1 MSNQSLATRIFLIVL
16 SSNIAVLLT
25 LLISSYIALEKLE
38 ITFLESTKSAEL
50 SYFEKY
56 IDKTQP
62 LRIHT
67 HETLAIFRP
76 TAMAAS
82 MPLPILFENL
92 PIPFEGE
99 VETIA
104 GEYLVFTHPTS
115 EGVYFYAKNL
125 EHFEKQETLVI
136 NFMKWLSLALLSL
149 SLLLAFVASRLIA
162 APIEKIAA
170 AIKKLTPEKMQLSI
184 PGYFI
189 DKELVTIVA
198 LLNESLERIDQAV
211 KRERSLIALAS
222 HELRTP
228 IAIILGAANIIER
241 RNQLLPNDK
250 ITMQRMIK
258 SANDMS
264 AIIETLLNLVRQVK
278 LAENNERID
287 LNELLDDILE
297 AYQLQ
302 KNREVHRVS
311 IIKNSNE
318 THVTTNRI
326 LIKLL
331 IQNILNNA
339 LDHTTGAVTIE
350 LFNDRIAFS
359 DEGIVI
365 NNSLQKPITS
375 TGLGLFIV
383 SMICEHLHWHFE
395 VRSIDNIGTLVTVYF
410 YSPATT
416 HPLGAYCDA

>member
-1 MSNQSLATRIFLIVL
+1 MHRRSLAIRIFLIVL

-25 LLISSYIALEKLE
+25 LLISSYIALEELE
-38 ITFLESTKSAEL
+38 ITFLESTKTAEL

-67 HETLAIFRP
+67 NETLAVFRP
-76 TAMAAS
+76 TAMAES
-82 MPLPILFENL
+82 MPLPILFEKL

-104 GEYLVFTHPTS
+104 GEYLVFTHPTP

-125 EHFEKQETLVI
+125 EHFEKQENLVI
-136 NFMKWLSLALLSL
+136 NFMKWLSLALVSL

-162 APIEKIAA
+162 RPIEKVAA
-170 AIKKLTPEKMQLSI
+170 AIKKLTPEKMQI
-184 PGYFI
+184 RIKGNFI

-198 LLNESLERIDQAV
+198 LLNESLERIDKAV

-228 IAIILGAANIIER
+228 IAVILGAANVIER
-241 RNQLLPNDK
+241 RKQLQPNDN
-250 ITMQRMIK
+250 ITMQRIIK

-278 LAENNERID
+278 LAEKNELIN

-297 AYQLQ
+297 AYRLQ

-311 IIKNSNE
+311 IIRNNNE
-318 THVTTNRI
+318 IHVTTNPI
-326 LIKLL
+326 LVKLL

-339 LDHTTGAVTIE
+339 LDHATGAVTIE
-350 LFNDRIAFS
+350 LFDDRISFR
-359 DEGIVI
+359 DEGII
-365 NNSLQKPITS
+365 SDFPQKLITS

-383 SMICEHLHWHFE
+383 SMICEHLHWHYE
-395 VRSIDNIGTLVTVYF
+395 TRSIDNIGTLVTVF
-410 YSPATT
+410 FCSPDKAIVSG
-416 HPLGAYCDA
+416 LAD